1 MQRSNLKKNAIKIAI
16 VLLNIF
22 LIVSLLLVLVFKN
35 DYGYSLYWV
44 ICPFLLVV
52 VLLLINKWSVLGLNA
67 DTTDSKLIQRSFDD
81 TTVVSTVFFG
91 LIYLLIQG
99 LQMWKE
105 ELSRNS
111 FVIIGFFIVVII
123 YQMITYLAIYNAKKE
138 TKALLE
144 KINKNGKYNY
154 EHVLLKCKF

>member
-1 MQRSNLKKNAIKIAI
+1 ML
-16 VLLNIF
+16 
-22 LIVSLLLVLVFKN
+22 SLLLVLVFKN

-144 KINKNGKYNY
+144 KINKNAK
-154 EHVLLKCKF
+154 

>member
-1 MQRSNLKKNAIKIAI
+1 MQRSDLKKNAIKIAI
-16 VLLNIF
+16 VLLNLF

-67 DTTDSKLIQRSFDD
+67 DTKDSKLIQRSFDD

-123 YQMITYLAIYNAKKE
+123 HQMITYLAIYNAKKE

-144 KINKNGKYNY
+144 KINKNGK
-154 EHVLLKCKF
+154 

>member
-1 MQRSNLKKNAIKIAI
+1 MQRSDLKKNAIKIAI
-16 VLLNIF
+16 VILNIF
-22 LIVSLLLVLVFKN
+22 LIVSLLLVLVFKK

-67 DTTDSKLIQRSFDD
+67 DTNDSKLIQRSFDD
-81 TTVVSTVFFG
+81 ITVVSTVFFG

-105 ELSRNS
+105 EIIKKFICYYRFLYSCYYLSNDYLFSNIQCKKRNKS
-111 FVIIGFFIVVII
+111 VIR
-123 YQMITYLAIYNAKKE
+123 
-138 TKALLE
+138 
-144 KINKNGKYNY
+144 KN
-154 EHVLLKCKF
+154 

>member
-67 DTTDSKLIQRSFDD
+67 DTNDSKLIQRSFDD

-138 TKALLE
+138 TRVLLE
-144 KINKNGKYNY
+144 KINKNGK
-154 EHVLLKCKF
+154 

>member
-1 MQRSNLKKNAIKIAI
+1 MQKIDLKKNAIKIAI

-67 DTTDSKLIQRSFDD
+67 DTKDSKLIQRSFDD

-105 ELSRNS
+105 ELVRNP
-111 FVIIGFFIVVII
+111 FIIIGFFIVVII
-123 YQMITYLAIYNAKKE
+123 YQGLTYLAIYNAKKE
-138 TKALLE
+138 TRALL
-144 KINKNGKYNY
+144 KKTNQNGK
-154 EHVLLKCKF
+154 

>member
-123 YQMITYLAIYNAKKE
+123 YQMITYLAKYNAKK
-138 TKALLE
+138 
-144 KINKNGKYNY
+144 
-154 EHVLLKCKF
+154 

>member
-1 MQRSNLKKNAIKIAI
+1 MQKIDLKKNAIKIAI

-22 LIVSLLLVLVFKN
+22 LTVSLLWVLVFKH

-52 VLLLINKWSVLGLNA
+52 VLLLINKWSVFGLNA
-67 DTTDSKLIQRSFDD
+67 DTNDSKLIQRSFDD
-81 TTVVSTVFFG
+81 TTVVSTVFFD

-138 TKALLE
+138 TRALLE
-144 KINKNGKYNY
+144 KINKNEK
-154 EHVLLKCKF
+154 

>member
-52 VLLLINKWSVLGLNA
+52 VLLLINKWSVLGLNS

-144 KINKNGKYNY
+144 KINKNGK
-154 EHVLLKCKF
+154 

>member
-1 MQRSNLKKNAIKIAI
+1 MQRSDLKKNAIKIAI
-16 VLLNIF
+16 VLLNLF

-67 DTTDSKLIQRSFDD
+67 DTKDSKLIQRSFDD

-111 FVIIGFFIVVII
+111 IVIIGFFIVVII
-123 YQMITYLAIYNAKKE
+123 YQMITYLAIYNAKNK
-138 TKALLE
+138 TRVLLE
-144 KINKNGKYNY
+144 KINKNGK
-154 EHVLLKCKF
+154 

>member
-1 MQRSNLKKNAIKIAI
+1 MQRSNLKKNAIKISI

-144 KINKNGKYNY
+144 KINKNGK
-154 EHVLLKCKF
+154 

>member
-1 MQRSNLKKNAIKIAI
+1 MQRSNLKKKAIKIAI

-22 LIVSLLLVLVFKN
+22 LIVSLLLVLVYKN

-144 KINKNGKYNY
+144 KINKNGK
-154 EHVLLKCKF
+154 

>member
-1 MQRSNLKKNAIKIAI
+1 MQRSDLKKNAIKIAI
-16 VLLNIF
+16 VLLNLF

-67 DTTDSKLIQRSFDD
+67 DTKDSKLIQRSFDD

-105 ELSRNS
+105 ELVRNS

-138 TKALLE
+138 TRTLLE
-144 KINKNGKYNY
+144 KINKNGK
-154 EHVLLKCKF
+154 

>member
-1 MQRSNLKKNAIKIAI
+1 MQTSDLKKNAIKIAI
-16 VLLNIF
+16 VLLNLF

-67 DTTDSKLIQRSFDD
+67 DTKDSKLIQRSFDD

-123 YQMITYLAIYNAKKE
+123 YQMITYLAIYNAKNE
-138 TKALLE
+138 TRVLLE
-144 KINKNGKYNY
+144 KINKNGK
-154 EHVLLKCKF
+154 

>member
-1 MQRSNLKKNAIKIAI
+1 MQRSNLKKNALKIAI

-144 KINKNGKYNY
+144 KINKNGK
-154 EHVLLKCKF
+154 

>member
-1 MQRSNLKKNAIKIAI
+1 MQRSDLKKNAIKIAI
-16 VLLNIF
+16 VILNIF
-22 LIVSLLLVLVFKN
+22 LIVSLLLVLVFKK

-67 DTTDSKLIQRSFDD
+67 DTNDSKLIQRSFDD
-81 TTVVSTVFFG
+81 ITVVSTVFFG

-144 KINKNGKYNY
+144 KINKNGK
-154 EHVLLKCKF
+154 

>member
-16 VLLNIF
+16 VLLNLF

-144 KINKNGKYNY
+144 KINKNGK
-154 EHVLLKCKF
+154 

>member
-81 TTVVSTVFFG
+81 TTIVSTVFFG

-144 KINKNGKYNY
+144 KINKNGK
-154 EHVLLKCKF
+154 

>member
-1 MQRSNLKKNAIKIAI
+1 MQRSDLKKNAIKIAI

-52 VLLLINKWSVLGLNA
+52 VLLLINKWSALGLNA
-67 DTTDSKLIQRSFDD
+67 DTNDSKLIQRSFDD

-105 ELSRNS
+105 ELVRNS

-138 TKALLE
+138 TRTLLE
-144 KINKNGKYNY
+144 KINKNGK
-154 EHVLLKCKF
+154 

>member
-1 MQRSNLKKNAIKIAI
+1 MQRSDLKKNAIKIAI
-16 VLLNIF
+16 VILNIF

-67 DTTDSKLIQRSFDD
+67 DTNDSKLIQRSFDD
-81 TTVVSTVFFG
+81 ITVVSTVFFG

-99 LQMWKE
+99 L
-105 ELSRNS
+105 
-111 FVIIGFFIVVII
+111 
-123 YQMITYLAIYNAKKE
+123 
-138 TKALLE
+138 
-144 KINKNGKYNY
+144 
-154 EHVLLKCKF
+154 

>member
-1 MQRSNLKKNAIKIAI
+1 MQRSNLKKNVIKIAI

-144 KINKNGKYNY
+144 KINKNGK
-154 EHVLLKCKF
+154 

>member
-1 MQRSNLKKNAIKIAI
+1 MQRSDLKKNAIKIAI
-16 VLLNIF
+16 VLLNLF

-67 DTTDSKLIQRSFDD
+67 DTNDSKLIQRSFDD

-138 TKALLE
+138 TRALLE
-144 KINKNGKYNY
+144 KINKNGK
-154 EHVLLKCKF
+154 

>member
-35 DYGYSLYWV
+35 DYSYSLYWV

-52 VLLLINKWSVLGLNA
+52 VLLLINKWSVFGLNA

-111 FVIIGFFIVVII
+111 FVIIGFFIYIM
-123 YQMITYLAIYNAKKE
+123 QKK
-138 TKALLE
+138 KQDR
-144 KINKNGKYNY
+144 Y
-154 EHVLLKCKF
+154 

>member
-67 DTTDSKLIQRSFDD
+67 DTTDSKLIQRSFHD

-144 KINKNGKYNY
+144 KINKNGK
-154 EHVLLKCKF
+154 

>member
-1 MQRSNLKKNAIKIAI
+1 MQRSDLKKNAIKIAI

-67 DTTDSKLIQRSFDD
+67 DTKDSKLIQRSFDD

-105 ELSRNS
+105 ELVRNS

-144 KINKNGKYNY
+144 KINKNGK
-154 EHVLLKCKF
+154 

>member
-123 YQMITYLAIYNAKKE
+123 YQMITYLAIYNAKK
-138 TKALLE
+138 
-144 KINKNGKYNY
+144 
-154 EHVLLKCKF
+154 

>member
-1 MQRSNLKKNAIKIAI
+1 MQRSDLKKNAIKIAI

-67 DTTDSKLIQRSFDD
+67 DTNDSKLIQRSFDD

-138 TKALLE
+138 TRVLLE
-144 KINKNGKYNY
+144 KINKNGK
-154 EHVLLKCKF
+154 

>member
-52 VLLLINKWSVLGLNA
+52 VLLLINTWSVLGLNA

-144 KINKNGKYNY
+144 KINKNGK
-154 EHVLLKCKF
+154 

>member
-67 DTTDSKLIQRSFDD
+67 DTNDSKLIQRSFDD

-123 YQMITYLAIYNAKKE
+123 YQIITYLAIYNAKKE
-138 TKALLE
+138 TRALL
-144 KINKNGKYNY
+144 KKTNQNGK
-154 EHVLLKCKF
+154 

>member
-1 MQRSNLKKNAIKIAI
+1 MQRSDLKKNAIKIAI

-67 DTTDSKLIQRSFDD
+67 DTNDSKLIQRSFDD

-144 KINKNGKYNY
+144 KINKNGK
-154 EHVLLKCKF
+154 

>member
-1 MQRSNLKKNAIKIAI
+1 M
-16 VLLNIF
+16 LLNLF

-67 DTTDSKLIQRSFDD
+67 DTKDSKLIQRSFDD

-144 KINKNGKYNY
+144 KINKNGK
-154 EHVLLKCKF
+154 

>member
-1 MQRSNLKKNAIKIAI
+1 MQKIDLKKNAIKIAI

-67 DTTDSKLIQRSFDD
+67 DTNDSKLIQRSFDD

-105 ELSRNS
+105 ELVRNS

-144 KINKNGKYNY
+144 KINKNGK
-154 EHVLLKCKF
+154 

>member
-1 MQRSNLKKNAIKIAI
+1 MQRSDLKKNAIKIAI

-67 DTTDSKLIQRSFDD
+67 DTNDSKLIQRSFDD

-138 TKALLE
+138 TRALL
-144 KINKNGKYNY
+144 KKTNQNGK
-154 EHVLLKCKF
+154 

>member
-1 MQRSNLKKNAIKIAI
+1 M
-16 VLLNIF
+16 LLNLF

-67 DTTDSKLIQRSFDD
+67 DTKDSKLIQRSFDD

-138 TKALLE
+138 TRVLLE
-144 KINKNGKYNY
+144 KINKNGK
-154 EHVLLKCKF
+154 

>member
-1 MQRSNLKKNAIKIAI
+1 MQRSDLKKNAIKIAI
-16 VLLNIF
+16 VLLNLF

-52 VLLLINKWSVLGLNA
+52 VLLLINKWSVIGLNA
-67 DTTDSKLIQRSFDD
+67 DTNDSKLIQRSFDD

-138 TKALLE
+138 TRALL
-144 KINKNGKYNY
+144 KKTNQNGK
-154 EHVLLKCKF
+154 

>member
-1 MQRSNLKKNAIKIAI
+1 MLRSNLKKNAIKIAI

-22 LIVSLLLVLVFKN
+22 IIDSLLLVLVFKN

-144 KINKNGKYNY
+144 KINKNGK
-154 EHVLLKCKF
+154 

>member
-81 TTVVSTVFFG
+81 TIVVSTVFFG

-144 KINKNGKYNY
+144 KINKNGK
-154 EHVLLKCKF
+154 

>member
-1 MQRSNLKKNAIKIAI
+1 MQRSDLKKNAIKIAI
-16 VLLNIF
+16 VILNIF
-22 LIVSLLLVLVFKN
+22 LIVSLLLVLVFKK

-67 DTTDSKLIQRSFDD
+67 DTNDSKLIQRSFDD
-81 TTVVSTVFFG
+81 ITVVSTVFFG

-99 LQMWKE
+99 LQMWKD

-111 FVIIGFFIVVII
+111 FVIISFFIVVII

-138 TKALLE
+138 TRVLLE
-144 KINKNGKYNY
+144 KINKNGK
-154 EHVLLKCKF
+154 

>member
-144 KINKNGKYNY
+144 KINKNGK
-154 EHVLLKCKF
+154 